1 MRNCP
6 PDAAGR
12 GHSGGL
18 GAEGD
23 AELLSTS
30 LLLPREGLAHP
41 SLPGQ
46 PEQVSVLE
54 IWLNVL
60 PSSLAQRI
68 RGHVCWAKPSTCVLD
83 PKASLSR
90 TRFPPWQPCLSSVGC
105 LTSTAAE
112 VQQQRELRY
121 GIRRLGIKSVSG
133 SYHMHDSRWVS
144 HLAELPFPYLETG
157 FLKTMNSAFSQIWF
171 LTASPLATSALSG
184 PVSCL

>member
-18 GAEGD
+18 GVEGD
-23 AELLSTS
+23 AEFLSTS
-30 LLLPREGLAHP
+30 LLLPRQALAHP

-68 RGHVCWAKPSTCVLD
+68 RGHVCWAKPSTCILD

-90 TRFPPWQPCLSSVGC
+90 TSFPPWQPCLSSAGC
-105 LTSTAAE
+105 LPSTEAE
-112 VQQQRELRY
+112 VQQRELRH
-121 GIRRLGIKSVSG
+121 GTSRLGIKSVSG
-133 SYHMHDSRWVS
+133 SYHMHDSRCVS

-157 FLKTMNSAFSQIWF
+157 FLKMTNSAFSQIWL
-171 LTASPLATSALSG
+171 LTGPPLATSALSG

>member
-18 GAEGD
+18 GAEGE

-30 LLLPREGLAHP
+30 LLLPREGLARP

-54 IWLNVL
+54 IWLHIL

-90 TRFPPWQPCLSSVGC
+90 APFPPWQPGLASVGC
-105 LTSTAAE
+105 LPSLAAE
-112 VQQQRELRY
+112 VQQSELRR

-133 SYHMHDSRWVS
+133 SYHMRDSRWVS
-144 HLAELPFPYLETG
+144 HLAQLPFPYLETG
-157 FLKTMNSAFSQIWF
+157 VLKMTNGAFSQIW
-171 LTASPLATSALSG
+171 LLIVPPLATTAPSG